1 MLECRCHVLVQL
13 LLQFMQVYAE
23 CYLVI
28 STSLNLPLIYLKYFI
43 FLIWQVDILLE
54 YLA

>member
-23 CYLVI
+23 CYLVCLSYFYKSEFASHI
-28 STSLNLPLIYLKYFI
+28 SEI
-43 FLIWQVDILLE
+43 FHISDM
-54 YLA
+54 AG